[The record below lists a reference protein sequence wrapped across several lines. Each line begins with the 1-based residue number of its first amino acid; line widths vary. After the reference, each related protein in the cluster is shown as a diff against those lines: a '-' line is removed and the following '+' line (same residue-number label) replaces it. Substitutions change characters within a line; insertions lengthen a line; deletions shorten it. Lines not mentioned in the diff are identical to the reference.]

1 MWQKR
6 PIHVAKEAYVCT
18 RVMRDLFVWQTR
30 PIHVAHETYAR
41 VKRGLFMRQ
50 KRPVRGKRALL
61 PVVFYYR
68 STPAPCPASFKR
80 DLSIQQ
86 KRPVYTAKEP

>member
-1 MWQKR
+1 MWQKM

-41 VKRGLFMRQ
+41 VKRGLFMR
-50 KRPVRGKRALL
+50 KICENL
-61 PVVFYYR
+61 
-68 STPAPCPASFKR
+68 
-80 DLSIQQ
+80 I
-86 KRPVYTAKEP
+86 